1 MKFLSDTSI
10 DFLRIGKIAFVLS
23 AVLIVFS
30 VALFF
35 VRGPSWGTDFTGGTL
50 VHVRFDSLPSEMKIR
65 QTLHEGGYE
74 APGVQ
79 RFTDAEAAIIRIGPA
94 EVEEEEGSVANHV
107 GKLLAA
113 GFAQQNPEIL
123 RTEMVG
129 PAVGDY
135 LRERALWA
143 FLLAF
148 GGIIIYVAWR
158 FKGGVWGLSAVI
170 ALIHDVII
178 VFGLLMFLGITI
190 DLVVVAAL
198 LTLAGYSVND
208 SIVVYDRI
216 RENIKLHYKKPLGEI
231 INLSIN
237 ETLSRT
243 VITSGTT
250 LAVVIALLLRGGEVL
265 HGFAVALCAGILIGT
280 FSSIFVAAPL
290 VYAWQHKK

>member
-1 MKFLSDTSI
+1 MRFLRNTSI
-10 DFLRIGKIAFVLS
+10 NFLKVKKAAFVLS
-23 AVLIVFS
+23 AILILAS
-30 VALFF
+30 MYLFF
-35 VRGPSWGTDFTGGTL
+35 LKKPNWGTDFTGGTL
-50 VHVRFDSLPSEMKIR
+50 VHVRFDSLPSEFMIR
-65 QTLHEGGYE
+65 QALSEAGYE
-74 APGVQ
+74 HPLVQ
-79 RFTDAEAAIIRIGPA
+79 RFRDAEAAVIRISPQDDD
-94 EVEEEEGSVANHV
+94 ANV
-107 GKLLAA
+107 SERIKKALAVS
-113 GFAQQNPEIL
+113 FADENPEIL

-135 LRERALWA
+135 LRERAMWA

-148 GGIIIYVAWR
+148 AAIILYVAWR
-158 FKGGVWGLSAVI
+158 FKGGVWGLSAVV

-178 VFGLLMFLGITI
+178 VFGLLTFLGITI

-216 RENIKLHYKKPLGEI
+216 RENIKLHYKKPLDEV

-250 LAVVIALLLRGGEVL
+250 LAVVVALLFRGGEVL
-265 HGFAVALCAGILIGT
+265 HGFSVALCAGIIIGT
-280 FSSIFVAAPL
+280 YSSVFVAAPL

>member
-1 MKFLSDTSI
+1 MRLLRNTSI
-10 DFLRIGKIAFVLS
+10 NFLKIRKAAFIMS
-23 AVLIVFS
+23 AVLL
-30 VALFF
+30 VASLYLFF
-35 VRGPSWGTDFTGGTL
+35 VRKPNWGTDFTGGTL
-50 VHVRFDSLPSEMKIR
+50 VHVRFDSLPSEFLIR
-65 QTLHEGGYE
+65 EALSQAGYE
-74 APGVQ
+74 HPSVQ
-79 RFTDAEAAIIRIGPA
+79 RFRDAEAAIIRISPQ
-94 EVEEEEGSVANHV
+94 EEDAAVADDV
-107 GKLLAA
+107 GKTLSAA
-113 GFAQQNPEIL
+113 FSTENPEIM

-135 LRERALWA
+135 LRERAMWA

-148 GGIIIYVAWR
+148 AAIILYVAWR
-158 FKGGVWGLSAVI
+158 FRGGVWGLSAVI

-178 VFGLLMFLGITI
+178 VFGLLIFLGITI

-216 RENIKLHYKKPLGEI
+216 RENIKLHYKKPLVEV

-265 HGFAVALCAGILIGT
+265 HGFSVALCAGIIIGT
-280 FSSIFVAAPL
+280 YSSIFVAAPL